1 MGRQP
6 EENGAWRK
14 ERSIMEKNTKNK
26 GTFKYGRGA
35 AAAVILTAGAA
46 MLSGCVAV
54 EASKPA
60 SGAVVVSDA
69 AQKEGTLTVVSS
81 ESVVVTPDMAEVVFG
96 ITTEDADAAACQQ
109 KNAEQLNGFVEYLKA
124 QGISESSIMTSSFS
138 LNPQYDWSGNTQ
150 HVAEYI
156 AGQTGG
162 TLFRIDPVKPYPT
175 DYKPCTEVAKKEKEQ
190 NARPAIKN
198 KVEDWDSYDTI
209 FIGCPVWWWTA
220 PMIINTFTESYN
232 FKGKTVIPFC
242 TYASTYRDE
251 TLAKIAELTPD
262 AKHLKGF
269 GAVSRNTDGITEW
282 LKEIRVIK

>member
-109 KNAEQLNGFVEYLKA
+109 KNVEQLNGFVEYLKA

-150 HVAEYI
+150 R
-156 AGQTGG
+156 
-162 TLFRIDPVKPYPT
+162 L
-175 DYKPCTEVAKKEKEQ
+175 
-190 NARPAIKN
+190 
-198 KVEDWDSYDTI
+198 
-209 FIGCPVWWWTA
+209 IG
-220 PMIINTFTESYN
+220 
-232 FKGKTVIPFC
+232 
-242 TYASTYRDE
+242 
-251 TLAKIAELTPD
+251 
-262 AKHLKGF
+262 
-269 GAVSRNTDGITEW
+269 
-282 LKEIRVIK
+282 

>member
-150 HVAEYI
+150 
-156 AGQTGG
+156 Q
-162 TLFRIDPVKPYPT
+162 
-175 DYKPCTEVAKKEKEQ
+175 
-190 NARPAIKN
+190 
-198 KVEDWDSYDTI
+198 
-209 FIGCPVWWWTA
+209 
-220 PMIINTFTESYN
+220 
-232 FKGKTVIPFC
+232 
-242 TYASTYRDE
+242 
-251 TLAKIAELTPD
+251 
-262 AKHLKGF
+262 
-269 GAVSRNTDGITEW
+269 
-282 LKEIRVIK
+282 